1 MVRTLIYGKENL
13 KQRKIEPGS
22 EQKEKDID
30 GISVPPQENYKELEK
45 YKNNK
50 IWIGNVVRLEKC
62 NSIDPCI
69 QEGSYRF
76 YMNKLSN
83 NRRLWSKDIKDKIK
97 KFIAKNE
104 NKLKNNKKGTTTHV
118 VDITDALKMEG
129 KDSLKKRKLAYLR
142 NSQKEYQEKE
152 EEQEKEKEETIVSMH
167 EILEKKPIKE
177 IPEKSQI
184 KEIKEIKGI
193 EEIEKIIDMMEK
205 EQTKQK
211 EELMRS
217 FIEREKEREREMIAN
232 GLLEFSDMSM
242 YTGNSGSNT
251 LYESLIKE
259 AEEYQKDRNRIR
271 NMENMKQN
279 KEFNNER
286 IKYIFGI
293 LNVGF
298 QKIEAL
304 KALYRYYKNHFNK
317 SVKEKMSK
325 IHTFRY
331 LNNEENFDSNFATD
345 FSSENN
351 KLNAI
356 KKERLSRLFL
366 YIEDINKIKQT
377 LEMRQNDTNKC
388 NLKLE
393 IDTSDNKSEYFY
405 DAIENIDDFFIF
417 DDTFQYCIDR
427 KDVDHVFWKGEN
439 DGIFRS
445 DRLDE
450 VNREKEWA
458 NEANSSDGNV
468 KTNNHEDTDNS
479 GRFPKFSLKDYYC
492 FDLNKNLC
500 YIHSLTP
507 VIMIKKLAE
516 KINAY
521 NPIRNADKI
530 TGDDENEKGEGEL
543 RNENNNH
550 DIQYYSHYAID
561 GGHNMDTYIQF
572 HCEKWQENMYDIVEV
587 NSLDVDFNFNC
598 FKCNIMQIF

>member
-1 MVRTLIYGKENL
+1 MVHTLIYGKESL
-13 KQRKIEPGS
+13 KQRKQEQGS
-22 EQKEKDID
+22 ENKENEIDDIHLL
-30 GISVPPQENYKELEK
+30 PQERNKHLDQLE
-45 YKNNK
+45 NNK
-50 IWIGNVVRLEKC
+50 IQNGNIRETENSNMDSCIEQGKYRL
-62 NSIDPCI
+62 
-69 QEGSYRF
+69 
-76 YMNKLSN
+76 YMNKLKKN
-83 NRRLWSKDIKDKIK
+83 KQLWSKDIKDKIK
-97 KFIAKNE
+97 KFIVKNE
-104 NKLKNNKKGTTTHV
+104 NKVKNNKKGTHI
-118 VDITDALKMEG
+118 VDITDVLKIEG
-129 KDSLKKRKLAYLR
+129 KDPLKKRKMERAR
-142 NSQKEYQEKE
+142 NSQKELE
-152 EEQEKEKEETIVSMH
+152 EETIVSKCTN
-167 EILEKKPIKE
+167 LKKSAIETNP
-177 IPEKSQI
+177 PNAQI

-193 EEIEKIIDMMEK
+193 EEIERIIDMMEK

-217 FIEREKEREREMIAN
+217 FIEREKERERQMIEN
-232 GLLEFSDMSM
+232 GILEFSDMSM

-259 AEEYQKDRNRIR
+259 AEEYQRDRNRMNNID
-271 NMENMKQN
+271 NIKQN

-293 LNVGF
+293 LNVGI

-304 KALYRYYKNHFNK
+304 KTLYRYYKNNFNK

-331 LNNEENFDSNFATD
+331 LHNAQNFDTNFETD

-351 KLNAI
+351 KINAI

-377 LEMRQNDTNKC
+377 LEMRQNDAKKC
-388 NLKLE
+388 NLTLE
-393 IDTSDNKSEYFY
+393 MDTSDNKSEYFY

-417 DDTFQYCIDR
+417 DDTFQYCIDG
-427 KDVDHVFWKGEN
+427 KDVDHVFWKGEK
-439 DGIFRS
+439 DGIFKS
-445 DRLDE
+445 ERLE
-450 VNREKEWA
+450 EEHKEKKWNHE
-458 NEANSSDGNV
+458 
-468 KTNNHEDTDNS
+468 TNNTNINKPTNNNEDRDTNS
-479 GRFPKFSLKDYYC
+479 IFPKFSLKDYYC

-521 NPIRNADKI
+521 NPIRNVDKI
-530 TGDDENEKGEGEL
+530 TGEEENEKGQVQVS
-543 RNENNNH
+543 NQNNTH
-550 DIQYYSHYAID
+550 DVQYYSRYAID
-561 GGHNMDTYIQF
+561 GGHNMDAYVQF